1 MKSQAA
7 DPKLLVEKQVSLSL
21 GWQEKWGDKLER
33 LNNGFI
39 VFKPTMF
46 SPEYITIPYYHSI
59 NVFLFKI

>member
-7 DPKLLVEKQVSLSL
+7 DPKLLLEKQVSLSR
-21 GWQEKWGDKLER
+21 WQEKWGDKLER

-46 SPEYITIPYYHSI
+46 SLAEYITI
-59 NVFLFKI
+59 

>member
-7 DPKLLVEKQVSLSL
+7 DPKLLLEKQVSLSL

-46 SPEYITIPYYHSI
+46 SPEYITIP
-59 NVFLFKI
+59 

>member
-7 DPKLLVEKQVSLSL
+7 DPKLLLEKQVSLSL
-21 GWQEKWGDKLER
+21 DGNSLKWGDKLER

-46 SPEYITIPYYHSI
+46 SPEYITIP
-59 NVFLFKI
+59 